1 VNRFVFDRVDRI
13 IAVSADLAE
22 KARQMGADET
32 RLQVIRN
39 GVDVAQFTP
48 LFTPPGSEIVWVGRM
63 VPVKGLEYLI
73 QAMPTVFRAVPEARL
88 ILVGDGPLRPALQS
102 QVEELGITDVVR
114 FVGLT
119 HHSRVIEYLQSA
131 SMLVLPSLSEGC
143 PLVVLEAF
151 AAGTP
156 VVASRVGGVPEV
168 VAEGESGLLVSPADP
183 AALAEAIIELLTDS
197 QKRERFAR
205 AGRSR
210 VEREL
215 SWDSVATET
224 CQVYADV
231 AGGNGHAW

>member
-1 VNRFVFDRVDRI
+1 MQNGKLNNSQRSALVKLVQNAYERR
-13 IAVSADLAE
+13 IAVQ
-22 KARQMGADET
+22 KASLHDELT
-32 RLQVIRN
+32 RITQ
-39 GVDVAQFTP
+39 DV
-48 LFTPPGSEIVWVGRM
+48 
-63 VPVKGLEYLI
+63 K
-73 QAMPTVFRAVPEARL
+73 
-88 ILVGDGPLRPALQS
+88 
-102 QVEELGITDVVR
+102 EELGITDVVR
-114 FVGLT
+114 FVGLV

-156 VVASRVGGVPEV
+156 VVASRVGGIPEV
-168 VAEGESGLLVSPADP
+168 VAEGESGSLVSPADP
-183 AALAEAIIELLTDS
+183 AALAEAIVELLTDP

-205 AGRSR
+205 AGRAR

-231 AGGNGHAW
+231 SGDDGHI